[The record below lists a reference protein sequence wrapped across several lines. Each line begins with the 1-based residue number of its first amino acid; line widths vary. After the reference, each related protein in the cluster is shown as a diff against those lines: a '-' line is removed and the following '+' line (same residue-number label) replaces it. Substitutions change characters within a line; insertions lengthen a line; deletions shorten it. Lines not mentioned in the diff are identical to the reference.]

1 MNEKIKISTSIEQ
14 KLKKEFSPIK
24 LIIQD
29 VSEMHRGHAGFK
41 EGGESHFI
49 IKIKSNFFKNMNKLQ
64 IHRSINEQVNEHV
77 YIEDA
82 CSTACHPC
90 TPNQPAY

>member
-1 MNEKIKISTSIEQ
+1 MVKKFFISTSIEH
-14 KLKKEFSPIK
+14 KLKKKFSPTE

-49 IKIKSNFFKNMNKLQ
+49 VKIKSNYFKDMAKLE
-64 IHRSINEQVNEHV
+64 IHRLINDVLKEEWALGVHSISIQ
-77 YIEDA
+77 
-82 CSTACHPC
+82 TKF
-90 TPNQPAY
+90 

>member
-1 MNEKIKISTSIEQ
+1 MIKKNFISTSIEH
-14 KLKKEFSPIK
+14 KLKKNFSPTE

-49 IKIKSNFFKNMNKLQ
+49 VKIKSNYFKDMAKLE
-64 IHRSINEQVNEHV
+64 IHRLINDVLKEEWALGVHSISIQ
-77 YIEDA
+77 
-82 CSTACHPC
+82 TKF
-90 TPNQPAY
+90 

>member
-1 MNEKIKISTSIEQ
+1 MNAKINISTSIEQ

-49 IKIKSNFFKNMNKLQ
+49 VKIKSKYFKDMAKLE
-64 IHRSINEQVNEHV
+64 IHRLINDVLKEEWALGVHSISIQTEF
-77 YIEDA
+77 
-82 CSTACHPC
+82 
-90 TPNQPAY
+90 

>member
-1 MNEKIKISTSIEQ
+1 MNAKIKISTSIEQ

-49 IKIKSNFFKNMNKLQ
+49 I
-64 IHRSINEQVNEHV
+64 
-77 YIEDA
+77 
-82 CSTACHPC
+82 
-90 TPNQPAY
+90 

>member
-1 MNEKIKISTSIEQ
+1 MNAKINISTSIEQ

-49 IKIKSNFFKNMNKLQ
+49 VKIKSNYFKNMNKLQ
-64 IHRSINEQVNEHV
+64 IHRSINEVLNEEWANGVHS
-77 YIEDA
+77 ISIQTEF
-82 CSTACHPC
+82 
-90 TPNQPAY
+90 

>member
-1 MNEKIKISTSIEQ
+1 M
-14 KLKKEFSPIK
+14 PIK

-49 IKIKSNFFKNMNKLQ
+49 IKIKSNF
-64 IHRSINEQVNEHV
+64 
-77 YIEDA
+77 
-82 CSTACHPC
+82 
-90 TPNQPAY
+90 

>member
-1 MNEKIKISTSIEQ
+1 MNEKNCISTSIEQ
-14 KLKKEFSPIK
+14 KLKKKLSPTK

-49 IKIKSNFFKNMNKLQ
+49 IKIKSNYFKGMTKIE
-64 IHRSINEQVNEHV
+64 IHRFINEVLREEWALGVHSISIQTEF
-77 YIEDA
+77 
-82 CSTACHPC
+82 
-90 TPNQPAY
+90 

>member
-1 MNEKIKISTSIEQ
+1 MIKKNFISTSIEH
-14 KLKKEFSPIK
+14 KLKKNFSPTE

-49 IKIKSNFFKNMNKLQ
+49 VKIKSNYFKDMTKLE
-64 IHRSINEQVNEHV
+64 IHRFINETLKEEWALGVHSISIQTEF
-77 YIEDA
+77 
-82 CSTACHPC
+82 
-90 TPNQPAY
+90 

>member
-1 MNEKIKISTSIEQ
+1 MNAKIKISTSIEQ

-29 VSEMHRGHAGFK
+29 VSETHRGHTGFK

-49 IKIKSNFFKNMNKLQ
+49 IKIKSNYFKDMSKLQ
-64 IHRSINEQVNEHV
+64 IHRLINEVLKEEWTNGVHSISIQTEF
-77 YIEDA
+77 
-82 CSTACHPC
+82 
-90 TPNQPAY
+90 

>member
-1 MNEKIKISTSIEQ
+1 MNEKNCISTSIEH
-14 KLKKEFSPIK
+14 KLRKKFSPTK

-49 IKIKSNFFKNMNKLQ
+49 VKIKSNYFKDMTKLE
-64 IHRSINEQVNEHV
+64 IHRFINDALKEEWALGVHSISIQTEF
-77 YIEDA
+77 
-82 CSTACHPC
+82 
-90 TPNQPAY
+90 

>member
-1 MNEKIKISTSIEQ
+1 MNAKINISTSIEQ

-29 VSEMHRGHAGFK
+29 VSETHRGHTGFK

-49 IKIKSNFFKNMNKLQ
+49 IKIKSNYFKDMSKLQ
-64 IHRSINEQVNEHV
+64 IHRLINEVLKEEWTNGVHSISIQSEF
-77 YIEDA
+77 
-82 CSTACHPC
+82 
-90 TPNQPAY
+90 